1 MFGIIRNSMEFKV
14 GDKVAYNAAKGRTE
28 GVITSVIPVQYHI
41 KLADGS
47 STICTADCIH
57 PINEA
62 ES

>member
-1 MFGIIRNSMEFKV
+1 MEFKV

-28 GVITSVIPVQYHI
+28 GVIIRVIPVQYHI

-47 STICTADCIH
+47 STICSISGIIH
-57 PINEA
+57 PVNEE